1 MSIGNL
7 SDRSFNNYL
16 SILEGSSK
24 LRPDTQLSILH
35 SMRNNIDP
43 RTLQM
48 LQADLAQKVRT
59 AKPTQSQQRLGI
71 RTGIAT
77 RSSGPPRSLVVQ
89 NASPAVQQ
97 QQFNQPQRSRMG
109 RRQLSASMLPSDPG
123 SVNTLA
129 ESFPLTTRA
138 PLIFTPPIFG

>member
-59 AKPTQSQQRLGI
+59 EKPTQSQQRLGI
-71 RTGIAT
+71 RTGIAKRSGPL
-77 RSSGPPRSLVVQ
+77 RSSVVQ

-109 RRQLSASMLPSDPG
+109 RRQLSAAMLPSDPG